1 MLNYTQRLYAVL
13 GRLIAL
19 FTVTHQWINSVQRKL
34 ARWAWYTDV
43 MSLTAILA
51 FSHTSDEP
59 QEMLQARERE
69 RAAGRGSDGQVHSR
83 DASHNSNWQLAG
95 DCSWLRRLTCCHTPS
110 STLTTTYSGVKWQDI
125 GRSLHGPSSLYRL
138 ARVRC
143 EGGEVRLYCIC
154 FASKYL
160 RSACHLWWQLL
171 PTQFT
176 PMTRWNCQCSLC
188 WNMWCVLAS
197 NCESERPN

>member
-1 MLNYTQRLYAVL
+1 M
-13 GRLIAL
+13 
-19 FTVTHQWINSVQRKL
+19 
-34 ARWAWYTDV
+34 
-43 MSLTAILA
+43 
-51 FSHTSDEP
+51 SDEP
-59 QEMLQARERE
+59 QQMLQARERE
-69 RAAGRGSDGQVHSR
+69 PRAGGLTARCIAVTRQTDTTVTGS
-83 DASHNSNWQLAG
+83 WLKAG

-110 STLTTTYSGVKWQDI
+110 LTLTTAYSGVKWQDI

-143 EGGEVRLYCIC
+143 EGEGGEVRLYCIC

-160 RSACHLWWQLL
+160 RSACHLWWKLL

-176 PMTRWNCQCSLC
+176 PLTRWNCQCSLC

-197 NCESERPN
+197 NCESEKPN